1 MITASVSHSP
11 IVVALSVAENQVQQR
26 ITTKVLTD
34 QIKNDANLTLQI
46 VTGAPSLNEQKGV
59 NSNTQRTIDCRI

>member
-26 ITTKVLTD
+26 ITAKVLTD
-34 QIKNDANLTLQI
+34 QIKNEAELALQI
-46 VTGAPSLNEQKGV
+46 VTGATALEKQNGAKSGMPRSFD
-59 NSNTQRTIDCRI
+59 RRI